1 MLMTIVQHFLSQ
13 LYHFTFLKLVKL
25 DRNLTLVQQQMRI
38 RILTMLKDTESQ
50 MATLDNF
57 FELERGL

>member
-1 MLMTIVQHFLSQ
+1 MLMTIVQYFLSQ
-13 LYHFTFLKLVKL
+13 LYRFTFLKLVKL
-25 DRNLTLVQQQMRI
+25 DRNLTLVPQQIMI

-57 FELERGL
+57 FESERGL